1 MAMRRLHTLSQH
13 CVAGN
18 DPFRGDK
25 ASTGEAKLP
34 WSRFPPHDGHIST
47 AYRSVK
53 YSVDNGICIISRNR
67 AAVLNAVNFQTHCDV
82 IAAFEEAERDDSV
95 LAVVFT
101 GEGRFFCSGADV
113 AGNPETYDT
122 PDPPRV
128 VQIKEVLSK
137 MDDFDSNTF
146 SDVNMYDAWINFSKP
161 LVMAVNGP
169 AIGEGFTTLMMG
181 DIIYAADSA
190 YFWAPFARFGVV
202 PEIGSTVLLPQR
214 VGFAK
219 AAEML
224 LLSKKQSPEDM
235 LQAGLIN
242 EILPA
247 GQDFLPAVCERVRAG
262 LNLSGDPS
270 VRLKALRIFKSMLKT
285 KEWREKMLAQN
296 RNEQEIVR
304 QRVRDGDM
312 QKNLKFY
319 SSQMPKK
326 K

>member
-1 MAMRRLHTLSQH
+1 
-13 CVAGN
+13 
-18 DPFRGDK
+18 
-25 ASTGEAKLP
+25 
-34 WSRFPPHDGHIST
+34 
-47 AYRSVK
+47 
-53 YSVDNGICIISRNR
+53 
-67 AAVLNAVNFQTHCDV
+67 
-82 IAAFEEAERDDSV
+82 
-95 LAVVFT
+95 
-101 GEGRFFCSGADV
+101 
-113 AGNPETYDT
+113 
-122 PDPPRV
+122 
-128 VQIKEVLSK
+128 
-137 MDDFDSNTF
+137 
-146 SDVNMYDAWINFSKP
+146 
-161 LVMAVNGP
+161 
-169 AIGEGFTTLMMG
+169 MG
-181 DIIYAADSA
+181 
-190 YFWAPFARFGVV
+190 
-202 PEIGSTVLLPQR
+202 PQR

-247 GQDFLPAVCERVRAG
+247 GQDFLPAVCERVRSG

-270 VRLKALRIFKSMLKT
+270 VRLKALRILKT